1 MNILNEHFGKFALER
16 KASCYGSLFK
26 QFESALHSEKAIL
39 TWIAEHPVNLNDQ
52 FGKEQTTVLQR
63 YSNPIRNMNLINKFH
78 SERYK
83 KIMSLQSK
91 P

>member
-1 MNILNEHFGKFALER
+1 MNILNENFGQFALER

-39 TWIAEHPVNLNDQ
+39 HWIAEHQVNLNDQ
-52 FGKEQTTVLQR
+52 FGKEQTTVLQK
-63 YSNPIRNMNLINKFH
+63 YGSPIYRNLVNKFH
-78 SERYK
+78 AGRYK
-83 KIMSLQSK
+83 KVMSLQSK

>member
-39 TWIAEHPVNLNDQ
+39 NWIAEHQVNLNDQ
-52 FGKEQTTVLQR
+52 FGKEQTTVLQK
-63 YSNPIRNMNLINKFH
+63 YGSPIRNKNLINKFLAGQ
-78 SERYK
+78 YK
-83 KIMSLQSK
+83 KVMSLQSK
-91 P
+91 L